1 MLSAYP
7 SGSSYTCLLGLAEIH
22 CSLTPT
28 SLVLLPLYCPCAF
41 LFPER
46 LDCIHVQSPSL
57 SLVSMA
63 YSGPTA
69 HQDLLPTGASPSFQ
83 GHITGPRMEASWGQ
97 GSCQGLKLLRGFRVL
112 SLNSLDLRRCLP
124 ACKEKQGDR
133 EWPKTKEEKS
143 CDNFP
148 FREPFH
154 RRPCKSAHAC

>member
-7 SGSSYTCLLGLAEIH
+7 GGSSYTCLLGLAEIH

-112 SLNSLDLRRCLP
+112 SLNSLDLRRYLP
-124 ACKEKQGDR
+124 ACKEKQTGSG
-133 EWPKTKEEKS
+133 PKPRRRRAVTTLHL
-143 CDNFP
+143 DNS
-148 FREPFH
+148 PFH
-154 RRPCKSAHAC
+154 RRPCESAHAC